1 VFPRRGAAAGEE
13 NVELVEGV
21 LFEVV
26 GEQIEL
32 EQCAEDLLVLAL
44 DVVEE
49 LAHDRWRK
57 LALDAGQLAMDPV
70 ELSLE
75 LVELRGRVDGAVDP
89 DLVDDLFQSLVE
101 GLKVVCIGHGPF
113 VEVLKDPAEELVE
126 GPQRSEAVG
135 QCGIPNAQGMRLG
148 SLHHLRIHRLAV
160 TYKAGGTKMLG
171 QTVVSREEIESMID
185 RLASELEADL
195 EGKAPVFIGVLKGCV
210 FFLTD
215 LTRRIGKSVEL
226 DFIQV
231 SSYGASTTSS
241 GSVVL
246 VKDITVDVRDRD
258 VYLVEDIVDTG
269 ITLTDVIKLIE
280 ARHPRSIQVV
290 ALLSK
295 PSRRQIEVGVAFLG
309 TEIEDLFVV
318 GYGLD
323 YGEAYRN
330 LPDIRV
336 LEES

>member
-1 VFPRRGAAAGEE
+1 M
-13 NVELVEGV
+13 L
-21 LFEVV
+21 
-26 GEQIEL
+26 
-32 EQCAEDLLVLAL
+32 
-44 DVVEE
+44 
-49 LAHDRWRK
+49 
-57 LALDAGQLAMDPV
+57 
-70 ELSLE
+70 
-75 LVELRGRVDGAVDP
+75 GRVV
-89 DLVDDLFQSLVE
+89 LSNE
-101 GLKVVCIGHGPF
+101 EIGSMIG
-113 VEVLKDPAEELVE
+113 
-126 GPQRSEAVG
+126 
-135 QCGIPNAQGMRLG
+135 
-148 SLHHLRIHRLAV
+148 RLA
-160 TYKAGGTKMLG
+160 A
-171 QTVVSREEIESMID
+171 
-185 RLASELEADL
+185 ELDEDL
-195 EGKAPVFIGVLKGCV
+195 EGRAPVFIGVLKGCV

-215 LTRRIGKSVEL
+215 LTRRLQKSVEL

-295 PSRRQIEVGVAFLG
+295 PSRRQIEVEIAFLG

-323 YGEAYRN
+323 YAEAYRN

-336 LEES
+336 LEE

>member
-1 VFPRRGAAAGEE
+1 MTD
-13 NVELVEGV
+13 NVE
-21 LFEVV
+21 
-26 GEQIEL
+26 
-32 EQCAEDLLVLAL
+32 
-44 DVVEE
+44 EE
-49 LAHDRWRK
+49 
-57 LALDAGQLAMDPV
+57 
-70 ELSLE
+70 
-75 LVELRGRVDGAVDP
+75 
-89 DLVDDLFQSLVE
+89 
-101 GLKVVCIGHGPF
+101 
-113 VEVLKDPAEELVE
+113 
-126 GPQRSEAVG
+126 
-135 QCGIPNAQGMRLG
+135 
-148 SLHHLRIHRLAV
+148 
-160 TYKAGGTKMLG
+160 KMLG
-171 QTVVSREEIESMID
+171 PIVVSKEEINEMID
-185 RLASELEADL
+185 RLAKELEADL
-195 EGKAPVFIGVLKGCV
+195 EGRSPVFIGVLKGCV

-215 LTRRIGKSVEL
+215 LTRRLKKSVEL

-280 ARHPRSIQVV
+280 ARHPKSIQVV

-295 PSRRQIEVGVAFLG
+295 PSRRQIEVDVSFLG

-330 LPDIRV
+330 VPDIHV